1 MARTAT
7 GMKGGRRKSAVRES
21 KGWGNNV
28 NESRSKGCGIKA
40 GRTRETETRGGKD
53 SRNIDRGGGEWDC
66 SLCLVV
72 TVRPYIHSSMR
83 LIGQRKVMWVEGE
96 GGAWRLTENNR
107 RGSKKKKKGMCVR
120 KTGDGLQ
127 QRQTRKTGRL
137 LTSHCDTDRKRRV
150 TLTAHPLQDS
160 ASAKWLLFNESGR
173 RVSRFTSV
181 SPCCGWRITT
191 ATTNSLL
198 ATFQN

>member
-107 RGSKKKKKGMCVR
+107 RGSKKKKKACV
-120 KTGDGLQ
+120 
-127 QRQTRKTGRL
+127 
-137 LTSHCDTDRKRRV
+137 
-150 TLTAHPLQDS
+150 
-160 ASAKWLLFNESGR
+160 WGR
-173 RVSRFTSV
+173 RAMGCNRGRPGKQAGCWHHTVIPIERGGWLWQLTLCRILHQQNG
-181 SPCCGWRITT
+181 CCSM
-191 ATTNSLL
+191 SLEEECPDLPQCHL
-198 ATFQN
+198 AVAEG